1 MSEGK
6 SWLTSKVNT
15 YGEDDGSTVV
25 RESFTQFDK
34 GDEITRERDSVGYS
48 SERVDLLFGRVD
60 IVRV

>member
-1 MSEGK
+1 VN
-6 SWLTSKVNT
+6 WLTSKVNT
-15 YGEDDGSTVV
+15 YGKDDGGTVV

>member
-6 SWLTSKVNT
+6 SWLTPKVNT